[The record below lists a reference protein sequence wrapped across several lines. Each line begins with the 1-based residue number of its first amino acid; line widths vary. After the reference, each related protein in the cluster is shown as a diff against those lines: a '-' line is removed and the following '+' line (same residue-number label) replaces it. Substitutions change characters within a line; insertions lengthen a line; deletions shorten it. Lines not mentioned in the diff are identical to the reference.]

1 MCHWINRWWTERRI
15 RGWTDEM
22 QVPSPRLEQCGC
34 PEYSAEEGGR
44 ARGNDTL
51 EESGE
56 DKITHTHTAVSI
68 RVVLYMYTVHST
80 ERGSSHCFLWYGM
93 HQEHVQYM
101 YRTCVW
107 HAKSYSVASSHP
119 LGCVPGTASAGSW
132 DLSGSPPPEH
142 PQPAEWRYM
151 YAQMYMYI
159 HRCMH
164 VRYMHVR
171 CICSRYTVHVLNNQW
186 TSLTVCYTI
195 VNMCTCTCSK
205 RAFEPSTILQLVDT
219 NALSYIRTCTYLVHT
234 CTCTHVHAYMC
245 CNAGTYCTYW
255 DIRRCVHWYT
265 YSHMLYYQHHL
276 ILLQVHLHE
285 TAVALQSP
293 QSGYLVTWKV
303 NDLQPSVGRV
313 YVCTCR

>member
-1 MCHWINRWWTERRI
+1 
-15 RGWTDEM
+15 
-22 QVPSPRLEQCGC
+22 
-34 PEYSAEEGGR
+34 
-44 ARGNDTL
+44 
-51 EESGE
+51 
-56 DKITHTHTAVSI
+56 
-68 RVVLYMYTVHST
+68 
-80 ERGSSHCFLWYGM
+80 
-93 HQEHVQYM
+93 
-101 YRTCVW
+101 
-107 HAKSYSVASSHP
+107 
-119 LGCVPGTASAGSW
+119 
-132 DLSGSPPPEH
+132 
-142 PQPAEWRYM
+142 M

-293 QSGYLVTWKV
+293 QSGYLVT
-303 NDLQPSVGRV
+303 
-313 YVCTCR
+313 